1 MNRPIKKIKIEDYSP
16 IGTKSCEMKC
26 DRKVIPGKK
35 GQPVIICDG
44 CKRIIME
51 LK

>member
-1 MNRPIKKIKIEDYSP
+1 MSKNVKKIKLKDYAP
-16 IGTKSCEMKC
+16 IGIKSCEMKC
-26 DRKVIPGKK
+26 DRKVIKGSE
-35 GQPVIICDG
+35 GQPIIVCDG